1 MSRGPHLWT
10 IFSRRS
16 QKEKTRRFMKKTFQT
31 VKGIYSK
38 LGWKFNSI
46 SRGLLSVDYFSRR
59 SQKEKTRRFMK
70 KDNPLD
76 ER

>member
-1 MSRGPHLWT
+1 
-10 IFSRRS
+10 
-16 QKEKTRRFMKKTFQT
+16 MKKTFQT